1 MKKLYFDGSRM
12 FEKITFSNG
21 INDYFYSDYLHKINR
36 VCDLY
41 GLDID
46 NYIDFCKAQSLYASK
61 SYLQPV

>member
-1 MKKLYFDGSRM
+1 M

-36 VCDLY
+36 ICDLY
-41 GLDID
+41 GYDID
-46 NYIDFCKAQSLYASK
+46 NYIDFCKAQSLYTSK